1 MIEFEEEFA
10 SLSDYARMYRQLGL
24 QAVPSYYPSRKIP
37 NWKRPALSEWRE
49 HQNELATDEEFS
61 RWFNNI
67 DEKKNNI
74 GLLTGACSGG
84 LFVVDLDTHKKPESA
99 LWWSNCL
106 DLQDR
111 AGDLES
117 PTQRTGG
124 GGLQI
129 LFKAPTGWSPPTIK
143 TSLGVD
149 IRGVG
154 GFIVCAPSMHESGT
168 RYAWV
173 EGQEPWNMEIATAP
187 MFLCEQIDILARE
200 YGGHV
205 ARDPSVKTSTPD
217 HYQDAWGTLVDGR
230 EDYMF
235 RMVWARLVDIARE
248 CPIKPGDGELEKS
261 FDDLFA
267 IYLRKVDTRLPHG
280 SDYDKADLLEREGR
294 GRTEFSLK
302 WKAALREWDKVLEHA
317 RKPKPG
323 GEKGRSALDAMIAEG
338 FASNVAAGSAEE
350 EEDWD
355 APAPEGKLRV
365 ENPVPANMFE
375 VLSVDDIY
383 NMPDPVFLIDN
394 MVIENGM
401 MFIYG
406 SPGCGK
412 TFLAM
417 DMAFSLCCE
426 EVTHWMGKKINRH
439 GPVVYISAEG
449 WTDAKFRMQAWE
461 KEKKLPINR
470 KNFHFIREPMN
481 FMDQSDVMKLI
492 QTIKYR
498 IENMIGEK
506 PVAVFIDTVSR
517 VIPGAD
523 ENAQKDTTL
532 FIQACDAIRI
542 TFGPMVG
549 GVHHTPKGQDTLR
562 GSGTLEGSANTSIY
576 VHRDKPSMIAT
587 MALKKFK
594 EGRDS
599 WEEQFLLKEVPLGFA
614 NSSLV
619 AVTLPAP
626 ASVAKG
632 EDRAQEAFGGRQET
646 VRKPDMETC
655 RRMVDAINEAY
666 VAGCAWTSKKG
677 NRLNDRYAA
686 QKLADAF
693 GYDLAVC
700 ESYVSMWLKNDV
712 IINDSP
718 DGKEKS
724 LGLRRARGL

>member
-1 MIEFEEEFA
+1 MIDFEEDFA
-10 SLSDYARMYRQLGL
+10 SLADYARMYRALGL
-24 QAVPSYYPSRKIP
+24 QAVPSHYPSRKIP
-37 NWKRPALSEWRE
+37 NWKRPALNEWRD
-49 HQNELATDEEFS
+49 HQNELATEEEFN
-61 RWFNNI
+61 RWFSNI
-67 DEKKNNI
+67 DEKKSNI
-74 GLLTGACSGG
+74 GLLTGKCSNG

-111 AGDLES
+111 AGDLDS

-129 LFKAPTGWSPPTIK
+129 LFRAPEGWSPPTIK

-149 IRGVG
+149 IRGIG
-154 GFIVCAPSMHESGT
+154 GFIVCAPSMHESGQ

-173 EGQEPWNMEIATAP
+173 EGQEPWNMDIAVAP

-205 ARDPSVKTSTPD
+205 QKDPSVKTATPD
-217 HYQDAWGTLVDGR
+217 HYQDAWGALKDGR

-235 RMVWARLVDIARE
+235 RMIWARLVDIARD
-248 CPIKPGDGELEKS
+248 CPIRPDDSELNQEAEQ
-261 FDDLFA
+261 LFSV
-267 IYLRKVDTRLPHG
+267 YLRKVETRLPHG
-280 SDYDKADLLEREGR
+280 ADYDKAELLEREGR
-294 GRTEFSLK
+294 GLTEFRVK
-302 WKAALREWDKVLEHA
+302 WKASLKDWDKVIEHA
-317 RKPKPG
+317 QQPKPG
-323 GEKGRSALDAMIAEG
+323 GERTRSPLGDIIAEG
-338 FASNVAAGSAEE
+338 FASATASPAPQ

-355 APAPEGKLRV
+355 APARGSI
-365 ENPVPANMFE
+365 PVADPTPTNMFE

-383 NMPDPVFLIDN
+383 NMPDPVFLIDG

-426 EVTHWMGKKINRH
+426 EITHWMGRKINRH
-439 GPVVYISAEG
+439 GPVLYISAEG

-461 KEKKLPINR
+461 KEKNLPINR

-481 FMDQSDVMKLI
+481 FMDQSDVLKLI
-492 QTIKYR
+492 QTIKFK
-498 IENMIGEK
+498 IENVIGEK
-506 PVAVFIDTVSR
+506 PIAVFIDTVSR

-542 TFGPMVG
+542 TFGPMVS

-576 VHRDKPSMIAT
+576 VHREKPSMIAT

-619 AVTLPAP
+619 AVTLPP
-626 ASVAKG
+626 ATLVAKNQKG
-632 EDRAQEAFGGRQET
+632 DPEGFGGPQET
-646 VRKPDMETC
+646 VKEPDMDTC
-655 RRMVDAINEAY
+655 RRMVEAIDAAFTGGY
-666 VAGCAWTSKKG
+666 AWSRDRKA
-677 NRLNDRYAA
+677 RDSDRYAA
-686 QKLADAF
+686 DKLADAF
-693 GYDLAVC
+693 GYDVEVC
-700 ESYVSMWLKNDV
+700 EKYVNIWHRNDV
-712 IINDSP
+712 IITDIW
-718 DGKEKS
+718 GEKS
-724 LGLRRARGL
+724 QKKGRRKGKGL